1 MGKKQ
6 KKETSL
12 SSNDGIKDLEKDTEI
27 SPETTLQAVLPTQLI
42 QEILGHLEKAN
53 HIRAE
58 DLPNIH
64 LYMDQVTTLMEEE
77 LAFTKRNDEDK
88 VLTKTMIN
96 NYAKSNV
103 LPPPE
108 KKKYS
113 KDQLLIL
120 ILIYYLKNVLVI
132 RDIDKVLSPIIS
144 EFYHSSSEFSFADVY
159 NEIIQAEENAK
170 NSWHQSILDTWEV
183 SNNGFEQA
191 PGEHQD
197 VLQLF
202 SFICA
207 LSFDV
212 HKKKLLLEKL
222 IDQLPVKKEE

>member
-1 MGKKQ
+1 MGKKE
-6 KKETSL
+6 KKE
-12 SSNDGIKDLEKDTEI
+12 KKE
-27 SPETTLQAVLPTQLI
+27 TQLI
-42 QEILGHLEKAN
+42 QEILEHLEKAN
-53 HIRAE
+53 HIRSE
-58 DLPNIH
+58 DLPNIQ

-77 LAFTKRNDEDK
+77 LAFTKRTSEDK

-96 NYAKSNV
+96 NYAKNKV

-132 RDIDKVLSPIIS
+132 RDIDKILSPIIS
-144 EFYHSSSEFSFADVY
+144 EFYQSTSEYTFADVY

-170 NSWHQSILDTWEV
+170 NSWHQSILDTWEMS
-183 SNNGFEQA
+183 SNCFEQA
-191 PGEHQD
+191 PREHQD

-207 LSFDV
+207 LSFDIY
-212 HKKKLLLEKL
+212 KKKLLLERL
-222 IDQLPVKKEE
+222 IDQLPGAEEG

>member
-1 MGKKQ
+1 MMEKN
-6 KKETSL
+6 S
-12 SSNDGIKDLEKDTEI
+12 KDL
-27 SPETTLQAVLPTQLI
+27 V
-42 QEILGHLEKAN
+42 QEILQHLEKAN
-53 HIRAE
+53 HVRAE
-58 DLPNIH
+58 DLPNIN

-77 LAFTKRNDEDK
+77 LVFTKRSAEDK

-96 NYAKSNV
+96 NYAKNKV
-103 LPPPE
+103 LPSPE

-113 KDQLLIL
+113 RDQLLIL

-144 EFYHSSSEFSFADVY
+144 KFYHSTSEFAFADVY
-159 NEIIQAEENAK
+159 NEIIKTEENAK
-170 NSWHQSILDTWEV
+170 DSWHQSVLDTWEMS
-183 SNNGFEQA
+183 SNSFEQA
-191 PGEHQD
+191 PREHQD

-212 HKKKLLLEKL
+212 YKKKLLIERL
-222 IDQLPVKKEE
+222 IDQLPIVED

>member
-1 MGKKQ
+1 MGKKE
-6 KKETSL
+6 KKEAQF
-12 SSNDGIKDLEKDTEI
+12 IR
-27 SPETTLQAVLPTQLI
+27 
-42 QEILGHLEKAN
+42 EILEYLEKAN

-77 LAFTKRNDEDK
+77 LAFTKRNAEDK

-96 NYAKSNV
+96 NYAKNNV

-132 RDIDKVLSPIIS
+132 RDIDKILSPIIS
-144 EFYHSSSEFSFADVY
+144 EFYHSTSEFTFAHVY
-159 NEIIQAEENAK
+159 NEIIQIEENAK
-170 NSWHQSILDTWEV
+170 DSWHQSILDTWEV
-183 SNNGFEQA
+183 SSNGFEQA
-191 PGEHQD
+191 PEEHQD

-212 HKKKLLLEKL
+212 YKKKLLIERL
-222 IDQLPVKKEE
+222 IDQLPVIEKD

>member
-1 MGKKQ
+1 MEYKG
-6 KKETSL
+6 L
-12 SSNDGIKDLEKDTEI
+12 ALITEI
-27 SPETTLQAVLPTQLI
+27 LRQL
-42 QEILGHLEKAN
+42 EAAN

-58 DLPNIH
+58 DLPNIN

-77 LAFTKRNDEDK
+77 LGFTKRNSQDK

-96 NYAKSNV
+96 NYAKNKV

-120 ILIYYLKNVLVI
+120 ILIYYLKNVIVI
-132 RDIDKVLSPIIS
+132 RDIDKILSPIIA
-144 EFYHSSSEFSFADVY
+144 EFYHTTSEFGFANVY
-159 NEIIQAEENAK
+159 NEIIKSEENIK
-170 NSWHQSILDTWEV
+170 DSWHESILATWEA
-183 SNNGFEQA
+183 SCHNFEHA
-191 PGEHQD
+191 PDEHQD
-197 VLQLF
+197 YLQLF

-212 HKKKLLLEKL
+212 FKKKLLIEKL
-222 IDQLPVKKEE
+222 IDELPIAKDSDEKEK